1 MEVPVAAGEW
11 SLEAGVLLGALVL
24 DLAFRELPKALH
36 PVVWMGTLASW
47 IEKRTPPGKGPVTAF
62 LTGLGLAVLAPLGFA
77 GLAWLAAA
85 GLRHLGPLPYLVGGA
100 LLLKTTFAVKGL
112 AIAAGSTR
120 QALESGRIAEARHRL
135 RSLVSREARTLTSA
149 QVSMA
154 AIESVAENT
163 TDSCIGPWLAFALLG
178 MPGAVAYRALNTLDS
193 MLGYHGRYEYLGKAS
208 ARLDDLANLIPAR
221 LSTLL
226 MLGAGVLPGLSA
238 GRGWRMVGRDRRR
251 TESPNAG
258 WTISAMSGL
267 LGVALAKP
275 GHYRI
280 GDGLPDPDS
289 ADIRASLRV
298 LYASAGLA
306 LPVVT
311 GLSALRALWW
321 Q

>member
-1 MEVPVAAGEW
+1 MEAAEW
-11 SLEAGVLLGALVL
+11 SLEAGVLMGALFL
-24 DLAFRELPKALH
+24 DLTVRELPKALH

-47 IEKRTPPGKGPVTAF
+47 IEKRVLTGAGPVTAF
-62 LTGLGLAVLAPLGFA
+62 LAGLGLAVLAPLGFA
-77 GLAWLAAA
+77 GLAWLVAA
-85 GLRHLGPLPYLVGGA
+85 GLQELGPLPYLAGGA
-100 LLLKTTFAVKGL
+100 LLMKTTFAVKGL
-112 AIAAGSTR
+112 ARAADGTR
-120 QALESGRIAEARHRL
+120 QTLESGRIEQARLSL
-135 RSLVSREARTLTSA
+135 RGLVSRDARRLTGA

-178 MPGAVAYRALNTLDS
+178 LPGAMAYRALNTLDS

-221 LSTLL
+221 LSACLILAAGALL
-226 MLGAGVLPGLSA
+226 GMPA
-238 GRGWRMVGRDRRR
+238 GRGWHMVGRDRRL

-267 LGVALAKP
+267 LGVALAKS

-280 GDGLPDPDS
+280 GDGLADPDS
-289 ADIRASLRV
+289 SDIRASLRV
-298 LYASAGLA
+298 LYASAGIA
-306 LPVVT
+306 LPFIA
-311 GLSALRALWW
+311 GLLALRALWW

>member
-1 MEVPVAAGEW
+1 MEGRIEVSAW

-24 DLAFRELPKALH
+24 DLAFREPPKALH

-47 IEKRTPPGKGPVTAF
+47 IEKRALTRGGPLTVF

-85 GLRHLGPLPYLVGGA
+85 GLRELGPLPYLAGGA

-112 AIAAGSTR
+112 AKAAGSTGQGLDSGGVE
-120 QALESGRIAEARHRL
+120 QARISL
-135 RSLVSREARTLTSA
+135 RSLVSRDARTLTSA

-178 MPGAVAYRALNTLDS
+178 LPGAVAYRALNTLDS
-193 MLGYHGRYEYLGKAS
+193 MLGYHGRHEYLGKAS

-221 LSTLL
+221 LAAVL
-226 MLGAGVLPGLSA
+226 MLGAGVGLGLPA
-238 GRGWRMVGRDRRR
+238 GRGWRRVRKDRRL

-267 LGVALAKP
+267 LGVALEKS

-289 ADIRASLRV
+289 TDIRASVRV

-311 GLSALRALWW
+311 GLLALRTLWW

>member
-1 MEVPVAAGEW
+1 MEGRIEVSEW
-11 SLEAGVLLGALVL
+11 SLEAGVLLGAMVL
-24 DLAFRELPKALH
+24 DLTSREPPKALH

-47 IEKRTPPGKGPVTAF
+47 IEKRALPCKGPVTTF
-62 LTGLGLAVLAPLGFA
+62 LTGLCLAVLAPLSFA
-77 GLAWLAAA
+77 GLAWLVAA
-85 GLRHLGPLPYLVGGA
+85 GLRELGPLPYLAGGA
-100 LLLKTTFAVKGL
+100 LLMKTTFSVKGL
-112 AIAAGSTR
+112 ARAADGTR
-120 QALESGRIAEARHRL
+120 QTLESGGIEQARFSL
-135 RSLVSREARTLTSA
+135 RSLVSRDAGTLTRA

-178 MPGAVAYRALNTLDS
+178 LPGAVAYRALNTLDS

-221 LSTLL
+221 IGAGL
-226 MLGAGVLPGLSA
+226 MLGAGVLMGLPA
-238 GRGWRMVGRDRRR
+238 GRGWRLVGRDRRL

-267 LGVALAKP
+267 LGVALAKS

-280 GDGLPDPDS
+280 GDGLADPGS
-289 ADIRASLRV
+289 SDIRASLRV
-298 LYASAGLA
+298 LYATAGIALPLIAGL
-306 LPVVT
+306 L
-311 GLSALRALWW
+311 ALRVLWW

>member
-1 MEVPVAAGEW
+1 MDVDGW
-11 SLEAGVLLGALVL
+11 SLQVGVLLGALIW
-24 DLAFRELPKALH
+24 DLAFREPPKVLH

-47 IEKRTPPGKGPVTAF
+47 IEKRALTGERPLTAF
-62 LTGLGLAVLAPLGFA
+62 LTGLCLAVLAPLGFA

-85 GLRHLGPLPYLVGGA
+85 GLRELGPVPYVAGGA
-100 LLLKTTFAVKGL
+100 LLLKTTFAIKGL
-112 AIAAGSTR
+112 AKAAGNTR
-120 QALESGRIAEARHRL
+120 QALESGRIEQARFSL
-135 RSLVSREARTLTSA
+135 RSLVSRDAGTLTSA

-178 MPGAVAYRALNTLDS
+178 LPGAVAYRALNTLDS

-221 LSTLL
+221 FSAVL
-226 MLGAGVLPGLSA
+226 MLGAGLLLRLPA
-238 GRGWRMVGRDRRR
+238 GRGWRMVGRDRRL

-267 LGVALAKP
+267 LGVALAKS

-280 GDGLPDPDS
+280 GDGLPEPEPS
-289 ADIRASLRV
+289 CIGVSLSV
-298 LYASAGLA
+298 LFGSVGLA

-311 GLSALRALWW
+311 GLLALRSLWW

>member
-1 MEVPVAAGEW
+1 MEGPVAAGEW

-47 IEKRTPPGKGPVTAF
+47 IEKRTLPGKGPVTAF
-62 LTGLGLAVLAPLGFA
+62 LTGLGLAVLAPVGFA

-85 GLRHLGPLPYLVGGA
+85 GLRDLGPLPYVVGGA
-100 LLLKTTFAVKGL
+100 VLLKTTFAVKGL
-112 AIAAGSTR
+112 AMAAGSTR
-120 QALESGRIAEARHRL
+120 QALESGKIEQARFCL
-135 RSLVSREARTLTSA
+135 RSLVSRDTGRLTCS

-163 TDSCIGPWLAFALLG
+163 TDSCIGPWLAFALFGL
-178 MPGAVAYRALNTLDS
+178 PGAVAYRALNTLDS
-193 MLGYHGRYEYLGKAS
+193 MLGYHGRYEYLGKAP

-221 LSTLL
+221 LSALL
-226 MLGAGVLPGLSA
+226 MLGAGVLPGLST
-238 GRGWRMVGRDRRR
+238 GRGWRMVGRDRRL

-267 LGVALAKP
+267 LGVALAKS
-275 GHYRI
+275 GHYGI
-280 GDGLPDPDS
+280 GDGLPEPGPS
-289 ADIRASLRV
+289 HIGVSLSV
-298 LYASAGLA
+298 LFGSVGLA

-311 GLSALRALWW
+311 GLLALRPLWW

>member
-1 MEVPVAAGEW
+1 MSEW

-24 DLAFRELPKALH
+24 DLAFREPPGALH

-47 IEKRTPPGKGPVTAF
+47 FEKRALTREGPLTVF

-85 GLRHLGPLPYLVGGA
+85 GLRELGPLPYVAGGA
-100 LLLKTTFAVKGL
+100 LLVKTTFAIKGL
-112 AIAAGSTR
+112 AKAAGNTR
-120 QALESGRIAEARHRL
+120 QALESGRIEQARFSL
-135 RSLVSREARTLTSA
+135 RSLVSRDAKTLTSA
-149 QVSMA
+149 RVSMA

-178 MPGAVAYRALNTLDS
+178 LPGAVAYRALNTLDS
-193 MLGYHGRYEYLGKAS
+193 MIGYHGRHEHLGKAS

-221 LSTLL
+221 LAAIL
-226 MLGAGVLPGLSA
+226 MLGAGVGLGLPA
-238 GRGWRMVGRDRRR
+238 GRGWRKVRRDRRL

-267 LGVALAKP
+267 LGIALEKS

-289 ADIRASLRV
+289 SDIRASVRV

-306 LPVVT
+306 LPIVT
-311 GLSALRALWW
+311 GLSALRTLWW

>member
-1 MEVPVAAGEW
+1 MVEW

-24 DLAFRELPKALH
+24 DLAFREPPGALH

-47 IEKRTPPGKGPVTAF
+47 IEKRALTREGPLTVF
-62 LTGLGLAVLAPLGFA
+62 LTGLCLAVLAPLGFA

-85 GLRHLGPLPYLVGGA
+85 GLRELGPLPYLAGGA
-100 LLLKTTFAVKGL
+100 LLMKTTFAVKGL
-112 AIAAGSTR
+112 AKAAESTG
-120 QALESGRIAEARHRL
+120 QGLDSGRIEQARFSL
-135 RSLVSREARTLTSA
+135 RSLVSRDAGTLTSA

-178 MPGAVAYRALNTLDS
+178 LPGAVAYRALNTLDS
-193 MLGYHGRYEYLGKAS
+193 MIGYHGRHEYLGKAS

-221 LSTLL
+221 LAAVL
-226 MLGAGVLPGLSA
+226 MLGAGVGLGLPA
-238 GRGWRMVGRDRRR
+238 GRGWLRVRKDRRL

-267 LGVALAKP
+267 LGVALEKF

-289 ADIRASLRV
+289 SDIRASVRV

-311 GLSALRALWW
+311 GLLALRTLWW

>member
-1 MEVPVAAGEW
+1 MEVGER
-11 SLEAGVLLGALVL
+11 SLEVGVLLGALVL

-47 IEKRTPPGKGPVTAF
+47 IEKRTLPGKGPVRAF
-62 LTGLGLAVLAPLGFA
+62 LTGLGLAVLAPVGFA

-85 GLRHLGPLPYLVGGA
+85 GLRDLGPLPYLVGGA

-120 QALESGRIAEARHRL
+120 QALESGRIEQARFSL
-135 RSLVSREARTLTSA
+135 RSLVSRDAGTLTSTQA
-149 QVSMA
+149 GMA

-178 MPGAVAYRALNTLDS
+178 LPGAVAYRALNTLDS

-221 LSTLL
+221 LSAIL
-226 MLGAGVLPGLSA
+226 MLGAGILLGLPS
-238 GRGWRMVGRDRRR
+238 GRGWSMVQRDRRL

-280 GDGLPDPDS
+280 GDGLADPDS

-298 LYASAGLA
+298 LYASAGLG